1 MQYEPSAVSRPV
13 PGRPPSGLTDPE
25 RMALGDL
32 AVLNTMRALEIDE
45 DTARLLLAGYAD
57 QDRVTISG
65 DAHLVGLFVDET
77 PFAVTTRAWLRGTT
91 HPRSN

>member
-1 MQYEPSAVSRPV
+1 MDEPSAISHPV

-32 AVLNTMRALEIDE
+32 AVVNTMRALEVDE
-45 DTARLLLAGYAD
+45 DTAREILGGYAD

-65 DAHLVGLFVDET
+65 DRHLVGLFVDET
-77 PFAVTTRAWLRGTT
+77 LFAIATRAWLRGVI
-91 HPRSN
+91 HPDRN